1 MTYEGYNK
9 PEYLGFCYQPI
20 SYALGVRLTRPMD
33 VDSRFL
39 QDVRLGRL
47 KYVSFG
53 TSPVRGHPG
62 NVWGGTSWGPIYAGW
77 VIGLCNFSD
86 NSLFD
91 IFSILIAGLLRIG
104 AMFAFFHSWRN
115 LPFIRQSLKILHV
128 FHHLQE

>member
-33 VDSRFL
+33 VDSRFW

-62 NVWGGTSWGPIYAGW
+62 NV
-77 VIGLCNFSD
+77 
-86 NSLFD
+86 
-91 IFSILIAGLLRIG
+91 
-104 AMFAFFHSWRN
+104 
-115 LPFIRQSLKILHV
+115 
-128 FHHLQE
+128 